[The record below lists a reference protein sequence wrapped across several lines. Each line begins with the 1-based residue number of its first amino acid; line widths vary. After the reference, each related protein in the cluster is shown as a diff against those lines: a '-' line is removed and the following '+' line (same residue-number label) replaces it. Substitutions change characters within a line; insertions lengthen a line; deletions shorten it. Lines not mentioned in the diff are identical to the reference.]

1 MLKNTKPDN
10 HQKKELKR
18 IALFLDTLLK
28 IELIKGLVYPEYL
41 QKPYNDL
48 DNESKKEWLKYTFQ
62 KVFSLAREEAK
73 GELGRSLFKS
83 EAGLIEHRVNE
94 FIRKYVLENKI

>member
-18 IALFLDTLLK
+18 IALFLNTLLK
-28 IELIKGLVYPEYL
+28 IELIKGLVYPEFL
-41 QKPYNDL
+41 NKPFKDL
-48 DNESKKEWLKYTFQ
+48 DHESKKEWLKYTSE
-62 KVFSLAREEAK
+62 KVFSLARAETK
-73 GELGRSLFKS
+73 SHLGRELYKS

-94 FIRKYVLENKI
+94 FLRKYGLENKI